1 MLFTEYLNKETEKY
15 RKEWLN
21 KVITNYRTRIKLH
34 LGGNEDK
41 DLEKELSKK
50 QSAIMNTEDTLNR
63 FMMGIL
69 KVDMLAQALFEPN
82 TRNVPKLNMF
92 NKYLKDNGVV
102 LDIIPNK
109 GQSLHFGPH
118 FSIKGLEYKEYKIET
133 AIWSKSSNDAGVY
146 NKFRKIKN
154 TKYSNPTILIA
165 DGPRIKQT
173 YLDSIKG
180 INNLQVMNTTEFIK
194 WVKQN

>member
-1 MLFTEYLNKETEKY
+1 MIFIEYLEKETEKY
-15 RKEWLN
+15 RKEWLDN
-21 KVITNYRTRIKLH
+21 VITNYRTRIKLH
-34 LGGNEDK
+34 LDGNRDK

-69 KVDMLAQALFEPN
+69 KIDIIAQALFEPN
-82 TRNVPKLNMF
+82 TRNVPKLNML

-109 GQSLHFGPH
+109 DQSSHFGSH
-118 FSIKGLEYKEYKIET
+118 RSIKGLECRGFKIEN

-154 TKYSNPTILIA
+154 TKYTNPTILIA
-165 DGPRIKQT
+165 EGPRIKQT